1 MLKWIRTRHV
11 NNSDGT
17 TITYEAEGTDYIIES
32 RKRHIPHAVGSGKG
46 GTWDYTS
53 YFVVRDGED
62 IKELHSLKDAKEYVK
77 GVTNQ

>member
-1 MLKWIRTRHV
+1 MLKWTRTRHV

-32 RKRHIPHAVGSGKG
+32 RKRHIPHAAGSSKG

-62 IKELHSLKDAKEYVK
+62 IKELHSLKDAKQYAEELSL
-77 GVTNQ
+77 Q

>member
-1 MLKWIRTRHV
+1 MLKWFRTRHV

-32 RKRHIPHAVGSGKG
+32 RKRHIPHANGRG

-53 YFVVRDGED
+53 YFVVLDGED
-62 IKELHSLKDAKEYVK
+62 IKELHSLKDAKQYAEELSL
-77 GVTNQ
+77 Q